1 MSKKA
6 MTPDELEAQA
16 DALLAAADNAKA
28 SRRERR
34 LPPPVKIRNWER
46 TPLIRTP
53 PAF

>member
-6 MTPDELEAQA
+6 MAPDELEAQA

-28 SRRERR
+28 S
-34 LPPPVKIRNWER
+34 PSGKAAASAGKIRNWER